1 MNTYPYRLNLQFFA
15 GEKTEKATP
24 KKKQDARKKG
34 QVAKSAELSPAF
46 IILVVFSLIFL
57 FGGAIGDG
65 LKQLFV
71 LSLTQFSTWEVTIDN
86 FFVIVIQLLWIC
98 AKFMLPI
105 FGVVIVVALVTNY
118 VQVGFLVTGEPLKMK
133 LERLDPIKGFKRIF
147 SLRAIVELVKSLLK
161 VSIVSVVVF
170 VVLWGERERLLLLSK
185 YTIKEMLGFVGDL
198 TLKLGIYVAIL
209 LVILAFFDYL
219 YQRYEHNKN
228 LRMSKQDIKDEFK
241 NIEGDPLIKSKIR
254 ERQKQMAMR
263 RMMQEV
269 PHADV
274 VITNP
279 THFSVAIKYEAG
291 KMNAPVVI
299 AKGQDYVAL
308 KIREVATAH
317 GITLIENKPLARALY
332 QRVEIGESIPEDLF
346 KAVAE
351 VLAYVYR
358 LKGAV

>member
-1 MNTYPYRLNLQFFA
+1 MQKYPLRLNLQFFA

-24 KKKQDARKKG
+24 KKKLDARKKG

-46 IILVVFSLIFL
+46 IILIVFSLIFL
-57 FGGAIGDG
+57 FGSTIGEG
-65 LKQLFV
+65 LEQLFV
-71 LSLTQFSTWEVTIDN
+71 LSLTEFSAWEVNIEN
-86 FFVIVIQLLWIC
+86 VQVMVLQLLWIC

-105 FGVVIVVALVTNY
+105 FGAVLLVALITNY

-147 SLRAIVELVKSLLK
+147 SMRALVELVKSLLK
-161 VSIVSVVVF
+161 ISIVSVVVA
-170 VVLWGERERLLLLSK
+170 VVLLGEKERLLLLSK
-185 YTIKEMLGFVGDL
+185 YSIAEMLRFVGGL

-209 LVILAFFDYL
+209 LVILAVFDYM

-228 LRMSKQDIKDEFK
+228 LRMSKQDIKDEYK

-269 PHADV
+269 PNADV

-279 THFSVAIKYEAG
+279 THFSIALKYEAG
-291 KMNAPVVI
+291 KMSAPVVL

-308 KIREVATAH
+308 KIREVATAN
-317 GITLIENKPLARALY
+317 GIMLIENKPLARALY
-332 QRVEIGESIPEDLF
+332 HRVEIGESIPEDLF